1 MFRWTAFGLE
11 LGTQLSGEPAPEVSK
26 RKGVAL
32 SRRRGAG
39 ARAGAGAGALPVSPP
54 SCLEWVLPACRL
66 PLGPECSSQ
75 PVSPTATP
83 VPSHRMFV
91 PLGFE

>member
-39 ARAGAGAGALPVSPP
+39 ARAGAGALPVSPP